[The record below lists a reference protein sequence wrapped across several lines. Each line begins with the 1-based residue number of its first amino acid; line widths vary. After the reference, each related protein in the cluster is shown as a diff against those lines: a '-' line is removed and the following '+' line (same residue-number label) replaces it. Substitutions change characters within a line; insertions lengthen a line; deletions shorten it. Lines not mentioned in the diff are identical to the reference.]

1 MRDSIYRSGVVFPKL
16 RPFCQLVTVPNVS
29 QMQLA
34 PTTTLAA
41 MPCLPRCLHHTSHN
55 AAAAAATINPRSA
68 TADVGRMVRSRRR
81 PHATAGLPYGTHYQS
96 LWSLRAGMA
105 ACPSDLAAAPCA
117 SSAKA
122 QPTWTHHVSGGW
134 PDSWLPYRLA
144 KSPAC
149 PAHLAPQSTLPLPP
163 PHTTTTP
170 GAGPQPAPAGGMQ
183 PCTFP
188 NGTICTLCPRKR
200 CRPLLHLPS
209 KPKLPVSVN

>member
-144 KSPAC
+144 KSPVLPTLLRSPPC
-149 PAHLAPQSTLPLPP
+149 PSPPHTPP
-163 PHTTTTP
+163 PHQVP
-170 GAGPQPAPAGGMQ
+170 DLNLRQLVACSHAPSPTA
-183 PCTFP
+183 PYAHFVPVNAVDPSYTSPP
-188 NGTICTLCPRKR
+188 NQNFRYR
-200 CRPLLHLPS
+200 
-209 KPKLPVSVN
+209 